1 MLAPILPSGPVYV
14 VRCLVLIRFCCEWV
28 GRLELVQFARI
39 SGMVAVDGQ
48 RRSEDVLAGPFDGDG
63 HSAIARD
70 GADSAPGVRLSR
82 ELILDTAIELI
93 DRAGLPQLTMR
104 RLGAACGVEAM
115 ALYRYVHSRGDLLSG
130 IVDHIVD
137 RLHADQLAARRQED
151 GWQDYL
157 VRLARGVRT
166 IALEHPQVFPLLAS
180 QAPEAPWVR
189 PPLRSLRWM
198 ETFLDTLISYGFD
211 DASAVAAYRAYTTF
225 LLGHLLLEVSS
236 RGAEL
241 HPDEAL
247 LEDGT
252 PRKRN
257 LMDYP
262 HLQRLQPMLSEDH
275 SIAEFEE
282 GLEAQL
288 DRLELLLA
296 RR

>member
-1 MLAPILPSGPVYV
+1 MTPVDH
-14 VRCLVLIRFCCEWV
+14 
-28 GRLELVQFARI
+28 Q
-39 SGMVAVDGQ
+39 
-48 RRSEDVLAGPFDGDG
+48 
-63 HSAIARD
+63 ARD
-70 GADSAPGVRLSR
+70 DDARPNWLDVDHHSVVSAEITDAHRGIRLSR

-93 DRAGLPQLTMR
+93 DRHGLPQLTMR

-115 ALYRYVHSRGDLLSG
+115 ALYRYVHSRGDLLTG
-130 IVDHIVD
+130 IVDQIVD
-137 RLHADQLAARRQED
+137 RLHAQQLAARHQED

-157 VRLARGVRT
+157 LRLAHGVRK
-166 IALEHPQVFPLLAS
+166 IALEHPEVFPLLAT

-211 DASAVAAYRAYTTF
+211 DIAAVAAYRAYTTF
-225 LLGHLLLEVSS
+225 LLGHLLLEVSA

-241 HPDEAL
+241 HPDEVL
-247 LEDGT
+247 LDEGAT
-252 PRKRN
+252 AKRD
-257 LMDYP
+257 LSRYP

-275 SIAEFEE
+275 TTAEFEE